1 VASLSLQLAHVQRE
15 NRELRASLSL
25 VEQGPQVV
33 APSQPTAARSSES
46 RWRFLRLR
54 RRERRLSLSGDAKR
68 DHVQQHATRSA
79 ARDDGS
85 QQSDPSLA
93 I

>member
-1 VASLSLQLAHVQRE
+1 MASLSLQLAHVQRE

-25 VEQGPQVV
+25 VDEGPQVA
-33 APSQPTAARSSES
+33 APSPPTAARSSES

-54 RRERRLSLSGDAKR
+54 RRERRLPFSGDAKR
-68 DHVQQHATRSA
+68 DHVQQRASRSN
-79 ARDDGS
+79 DGS
-85 QQSDPSLA
+85 SQSDPSLA

>member
-1 VASLSLQLAHVQRE
+1 MASLSLQLAHVQRE

-25 VEQGPQVV
+25 VDEGPQVA
-33 APSQPTAARSSES
+33 APSPPTAARSSES

-54 RRERRLSLSGDAKR
+54 RRERRLPFSGDAKR
-68 DHVQQHATRSA
+68 DRVQQRASRSS
-79 ARDDGS
+79 DGPS
-85 QQSDPSLA
+85 QSDPSLA

>member
-1 VASLSLQLAHVQRE
+1 MASLSLQLAHVQRE

-25 VEQGPQVV
+25 VDEGPQVA
-33 APSQPTAARSSES
+33 APSPPTAARSSES

-54 RRERRLSLSGDAKR
+54 RRERRLPFSGDAKR
-68 DHVQQHATRSA
+68 ASRSA
-79 ARDDGS
+79 RSDGS
-85 QQSDPSLA
+85 SQSDPSLA

>member
-1 VASLSLQLAHVQRE
+1 MASLSLQLAHVQRE

-25 VEQGPQVV
+25 VDEGPQVA
-33 APSQPTAARSSES
+33 APSPPTAARSSES

-54 RRERRLSLSGDAKR
+54 RRERRLPFSGDAKR
-68 DHVQQHATRSA
+68 DHVQQRASRSA
-79 ARDDGS
+79 RSDGS
-85 QQSDPSLA
+85 SQSDPSLA

>member
-1 VASLSLQLAHVQRE
+1 MASLSLQLAHVQRE

-25 VEQGPQVV
+25 VDEGPQVA
-33 APSQPTAARSSES
+33 APSPPMAARSSES

-54 RRERRLSLSGDAKR
+54 RRERRLPFSGDAKR
-68 DHVQQHATRSA
+68 DHVQQRASRSS
-79 ARDDGS
+79 DGS
-85 QQSDPSLA
+85 SQSDPSLA

>member
-1 VASLSLQLAHVQRE
+1 MASLSLQLAHVQRE

-25 VEQGPQVV
+25 VDEGPQVA
-33 APSQPTAARSSES
+33 APSPPTAARSSES

-54 RRERRLSLSGDAKR
+54 RRERRLPFSGDAKR
-68 DHVQQHATRSA
+68 DHVQQRASRSS
-79 ARDDGS
+79 DGS
-85 QQSDPSLA
+85 SQSDPSLA